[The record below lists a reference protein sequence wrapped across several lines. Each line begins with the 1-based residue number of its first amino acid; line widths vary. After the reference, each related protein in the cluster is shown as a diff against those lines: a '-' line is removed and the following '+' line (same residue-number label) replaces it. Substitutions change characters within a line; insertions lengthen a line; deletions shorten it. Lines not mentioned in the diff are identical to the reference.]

1 MNTFC
6 FGRLALI
13 VGAVALLSA
22 CGGSSSIPTGGPYS
36 AVAGNN
42 VAKGAKTF
50 RFTGHE
56 QTFLVPKGVR
66 QISVVMRG
74 AAGGGKLRARG
85 GRVHG
90 VIRVRPGEI
99 LFVFVGGQAS
109 STTGGFN
116 GGATGGYGSYCR
128 NCPGFGGGGA
138 SDVREGSDTLTD
150 RVLVVGGGG
159 GEGGINPYGYKEA
172 GVGGKGGGKVGGAGS
187 NAGGSSGSECGGY
200 GGGGG
205 TQYGG
210 GSGGAGGSCFIGS
223 GNFGQNG
230 SLGSGG
236 AGGQGGHYAPAAGGG
251 GAGGGYYGGGGG
263 GAGSE
268 YNSAGQGSGGG
279 GGGGSSWAKSI
290 VADFRTW
297 AGWKNATGDG
307 LVVFSW

>member
-1 MNTFC
+1 MNTFR

-13 VGAVALLSA
+13 VGAAALLSA
-22 CGGSSSIPTGGPYS
+22 CGGSSMPMGEPSTVY
-36 AVAGNN
+36 AGNH

-50 RFTGHE
+50 YYNGHE
-56 QTFLVPKGVR
+56 QTFLVPNGVR
-66 QISVVMRG
+66 QLSVVMRG
-74 AAGGGKLRARG
+74 AAGGGKFHGRG

-99 LFVFVGGQAS
+99 LYVFVGGQAS

-116 GGATGGYGSYCR
+116 GGASGGYGSYCR

-138 SDVREGSDTLTD
+138 SDVREGSDTLPD

-159 GEGGINPYGYKEA
+159 GEGGINPYGYKEP
-172 GVGGKGGGKVGGAGS
+172 GVGGKGGGKAGGGGG

-210 GSGGAGGSCFIGS
+210 GSGGAGGTCFIGS

-230 SLGSGG
+230 SLGFGG
-236 AGGQGGHYAPAAGGG
+236 AGGQGGYAAAAGGG

-263 GAGSE
+263 GAGSA
-268 YNSAGQGSGGG
+268 YNSAGEGSGGG
-279 GGGGSSWAKSI
+279 GGGGSSWSKSS

>member
-1 MNTFC
+1 MNTPLL
-6 FGRLALI
+6 GRLALI
-13 VGAVALLSA
+13 VGAAALLSA
-22 CGGSSSIPTGGPYS
+22 CGGSSIPAGGPYS
-36 AVAGNN
+36 AVAGDH
-42 VAKGAKTF
+42 AARAAKTF
-50 RFTGHE
+50 HYTGRE
-56 QTFLVPKGVR
+56 QAFLVPKGVR
-66 QISVVMRG
+66 QINVVMRG
-74 AAGGGKLRARG
+74 AAGGGKFGGRG

-109 STTGGFN
+109 SPTGGFN

-138 SDVREGSDTLTD
+138 SDVREGGDTLSD

-159 GEGGINPYGYKEA
+159 GEGGINPYGYKKA
-172 GVGGKGGGKVGGAGS
+172 GVGGKGGGKTGGAGG
-187 NAGGSSGSECGGY
+187 NAGGSSGSGCGGFA
-200 GGGGG
+200 GGGG

-236 AGGQGGHYAPAAGGG
+236 RGGQGGYAAAAGGG
-251 GAGGGYYGGGGG
+251 GGGGGYYGGGGG
-263 GAGSE
+263 GAGSA
-268 YNSAGQGSGGG
+268 YNSAGEGSGGG
-279 GGGGSSWAKSI
+279 GGGGSSWAKSS

-297 AGWKNATGDG
+297 AGWKSATSDG